1 MYNALYVL
9 LCYEIDYLYNVCIN
23 VLMYAF
29 V

>member
-9 LCYEIDYLYNVCIN
+9 LCYEIDYLYYVCIN